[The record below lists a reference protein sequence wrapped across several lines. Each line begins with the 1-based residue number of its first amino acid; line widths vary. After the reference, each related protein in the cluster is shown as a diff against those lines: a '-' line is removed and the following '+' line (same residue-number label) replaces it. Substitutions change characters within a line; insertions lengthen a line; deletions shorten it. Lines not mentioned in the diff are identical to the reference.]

1 MQITVEIYGALHAC
15 CHPAFSVGD
24 QVSWQLAQVRNGRG
38 EISFE
43 LDDHGTFDGTG
54 VPVAAVAA
62 RVVRIQYRDHEPAA
76 KTGAPRGLADGPVP
90 AAVVDTLH
98 VPEGTDFDHD
108 WIVVGL
114 EVADPKSLPPLA
126 DWDEGA
132 ALPGGAPR
140 GG

>member
-15 CHPAFSVGD
+15 CHSAFSVGD
-24 QVSWQLAQVRNGRG
+24 HVRWQLAQVRNGRG

-62 RVVRIQYRDHEPAA
+62 RVVRIQYRDHGRAA
-76 KTGAPRGLADGPVP
+76 KAGGLADDPVP
-90 AAVVDTLH
+90 VVDTLH

-114 EVADPKSLPPLA
+114 EIADPKSLPPLA

-132 ALPGGAPR
+132 PLPGGAPR